1 VPMTER
7 DFEQLYLN
15 CIRGELRPATG

>member
-1 VPMTER
+1 MTER

-15 CIRGELRPATG
+15 CIRGDLKPAGAV